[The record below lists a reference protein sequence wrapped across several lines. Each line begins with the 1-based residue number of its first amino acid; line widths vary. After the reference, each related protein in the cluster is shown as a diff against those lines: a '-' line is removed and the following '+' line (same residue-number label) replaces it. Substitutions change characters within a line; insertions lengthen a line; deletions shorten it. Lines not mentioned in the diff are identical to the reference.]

1 MLWNGVTI
9 SVRFYTMSDERKKP
23 NKDSQIL
30 KKHVAA
36 IHIGAKLSLLQRKLV
51 NALLYNAYGELL
63 TAQEHHISAAV
74 LCEMIG
80 FDSKNIGYLKGALK
94 GLMETVVEFD
104 VLEENGKQS
113 WEAMVL
119 LSYVRLRSG
128 TCTYRYDRA
137 LAEKLYHPDVYS
149 KINLSVLREM
159 NSAHALVLY
168 ENCYRFEAIGH
179 TAWWDVE
186 VFRKLMA
193 VDAMPSYKPFKAL
206 NRNVIQPAMSEVNK
220 LSNIQVEMETRVKG
234 RTVTGLRFIVR
245 PNSQLSLVGMDP
257 EDDVSQTPAYKAL
270 IAEGVSKTLA
280 RAWVL
285 EYDEGYILEKLDLA
299 RSQAAS
305 GKIKSSK
312 AGFLKAAV
320 EQDYHNENLQ
330 KQKRIQSSQ
339 EARNARDKLEKQL
352 EALRAAQREAETSYR
367 WHTAEIIDKTFK
379 KLSEGQREA
388 VSKEFQLTLGSAI
401 YANAFKTGGWKD
413 RLTFPDIKKF
423 WEARGLALPSPAEW
437 ARKNGSQEP
446 DALKAHIEELEL
458 KLKQPIDFV

>member
-1 MLWNGVTI
+1 MNLQT
-9 SVRFYTMSDERKKP
+9 KKTS
-23 NKDSQIL
+23 KDNQIV

-51 NALLYNAYGELL
+51 NALLYNAYDQLL
-63 TAQEHHISAAV
+63 TSQEHHISASV

-104 VLEENGKQS
+104 VLEEDGERS

-119 LSYVRLRSG
+119 LPYAKIKGG
-128 TCTYRYDRA
+128 TCTYRYERA

-168 ENCYRFEAIGH
+168 ENCYRFEGIGH

-186 VFRKLMA
+186 VFRKLMG
-193 VDAMPSYKPFKAL
+193 VDMMSSYKHFKAL
-206 NRNVIQPAMSEVNK
+206 NRNVIQPAMKEVNK
-220 LSNIQVEMETRVKG
+220 LSNIQLEMETRMKG
-234 RTVTGLRFIVR
+234 RSVTGLRFLVR
-245 PNSQLSLVGMDP
+245 PNSQLSLIGMDS
-257 EDDVSQTPAYKAL
+257 EDDITQMPAYKAL
-270 IAEGVSKTLA
+270 LAEGISKTLA

-285 EYDEGYILEKLDLA
+285 EYDEEYILDKLDLA
-299 RSQAAS
+299 GSEAAK

-320 EQDYHNENLQ
+320 EQDFHNENAAKKKVLEAA
-330 KQKRIQSSQ
+330 Q
-339 EARNARDKLEKQL
+339 ERKMAREKLEREL
-352 EALRAAQREAETSYR
+352 ESLRTAQREVETSYR
-367 WHTAEIIDKTFK
+367 WHTAEIIEHVFQD
-379 KLSEGQREA
+379 LSEGQRKI
-388 VSKEFQLTLGSAI
+388 VMDEFQLGLSSAI
-401 YANAFKTGGWKD
+401 YVSAFKKGGWKD

-423 WEARGLALPSPAEW
+423 WETRGLALPCPAEW
-437 ARKNGSQEP
+437 AQKNGSQEP
-446 DALKAHIEELEL
+446 EALRARIEELEKHL
-458 KLKQPIDFV
+458 K

>member
-1 MLWNGVTI
+1 
-9 SVRFYTMSDERKKP
+9 MSGEIKKP
-23 NKDSQIL
+23 NKDNHIL

-51 NALLYNAYGELL
+51 NALLYNAYDQLL
-63 TAQEHHISAAV
+63 TAQEHHISASV

-104 VLEENGKQS
+104 VLEEDGERS

-119 LSYVRLRSG
+119 LSYVRLRNG

-280 RAWVL
+280 RAWVI
-285 EYDEGYILEKLDLA
+285 EYDEGYIFEKLDLA
-299 RSQAAS
+299 NSQAAS

-330 KQKRIQSSQ
+330 KQKRLEASR
-339 EARNARDKLEKQL
+339 EARNAREKLEKEL
-352 EALRAAQREAETSYR
+352 GVLRGAQREAETAYR
-367 WHTAEIIDKTFK
+367 WNMAEIIETAFQELPDD
-379 KLSEGQREA
+379 QREA
-388 VSKEFQLTLGSAI
+388 VSKEFQLTLGSKI
-401 YANAFKTGGWKD
+401 YVNAFRAGGWKD
-413 RLTFPDIKKF
+413 QLTFPDIKKF
-423 WEARGLALPSPAEW
+423 WEARGLGFPSPAEW
-437 ARKNGSQEP
+437 ARKNGYLEM
-446 DALKAHIEELEL
+446 DALKAQIEALEL
-458 KLKQPIDFV
+458 KLKKPIDFVQP